1 MDGRSVSMRW
11 TKALA
16 GAAVV
21 MGAANAA
28 HASVE
33 ISSAPT
39 SGITCS
45 AGVCA
50 PTAKKAV
57 LNATDL
63 ANMLAASDVKVTT
76 GSGAVTITVTSS
88 FSWTSASRLTLD
100 AAQNVSFQAPV
111 TVAGPGAVTIVTN
124 DGGSG
129 GQLIFFVNG
138 KLDFWSLTSSLV
150 INGSSYTLVGD
161 VATLAGDVASSP
173 AGMFALANDYTAK
186 PNKKYKGAA
195 IKTPLDGNFDGLGHA
210 ISNLRMGDTPCDG
223 TEIGLFS
230 VIDQSGAVR
239 DLHMDSVHIAT
250 KRPHAVGGIAGA
262 SSGTIANVWVS
273 GSIATMAGEAGH
285 CQGASAGGIV
295 GGGSFSGAIYN
306 AHSSASVTMGLINI
320 YSNSAAGGLA
330 GFAGHVD
337 LSSATGIVDAPG
349 ATAAGGLAG
358 GADTVTRS
366 FATGAAYA
374 GSGGSDSSGGGLVG
388 EGGNISNSYSLGD
401 PGSEGCTGGF
411 MGYGDHITNSYSTGT
426 ATSGFLGCDGGS
438 DADDYWDIDSSGT
451 SKGCGDGVD
460 CTGVTGLTDEQ
471 LKSALPPGFDKTI
484 WARSKTINNGYPY
497 LIDNPP
503 Q

>member
-1 MDGRSVSMRW
+1 MRW

-39 SGITCS
+39 SGISCS

-57 LNATDL
+57 LNTTDL

-138 KLDFWSLTSSLV
+138 KLDFWSLTSSLI
-150 INGSSYTLVGD
+150 INGSSYTLLND
-161 VATLAGDVASSP
+161 VATLASDVASTP
-173 AGMFALANDYTAK
+173 AGTFALAKDYDAGHDGG
-186 PNKKYKGAA
+186 YKGAA
-195 IKTPLDGNFDGLGHA
+195 IETPLDGTFDGLGHA
-210 ISNLRMGDTPCDG
+210 ISNLKIGNHPCDG
-223 TEIGLFS
+223 SGVGLFS
-230 VIDQSGAVR
+230 LIDQSGAVR
-239 DLHMDSVHIAT
+239 DLHLDNVHAST
-250 KRPHAVGGIAGA
+250 SRPHVIGGIAGVSNGA
-262 SSGTIANVWVS
+262 IANVWVS
-273 GSIATMAGEAGH
+273 GAIKTASGEGGKCGNA
-285 CQGASAGGIV
+285 AAGGVV
-295 GGGSFSGAIYN
+295 GNGGSSGSIFN
-306 AHSSASVTMGLINI
+306 AHSSAKISMSLRNI
-320 YSNSAAGGLA
+320 YAFSAAGGLA
-330 GFAGHVD
+330 GIAGHVD
-337 LSSATGIVDAPG
+337 LSSATGSVDAPG
-349 ATAAGGLAG
+349 ASIAGALLGAG
-358 GADTVTRS
+358 DTVTRS
-366 FATGAAYA
+366 FATGGA
-374 GSGGSDSSGGGLVG
+374 GNGGSDGAAGGFVG
-388 EGGNISNSYSLGD
+388 QGANISNSYSLAGVGGV
-401 PGSEGCTGGF
+401 GSVGGF
-411 MGYGDHITNSYSTGT
+411 VGNDIGNITTSYSTGS
-426 ATSGFLGCDGGS
+426 AANGFLGRLISGPN
-438 DADDYWDIDSSGT
+438 ANDYWDTDTSGT
-451 SKGCGDGVD
+451 TIGCSNGSD
-460 CTGVTGLTDEQ
+460 CTGVTGLTDAQ
-471 LKSALPPGFDKTI
+471 LKSALPAGFDKTI
-484 WARSKTINNGYPY
+484 WARDPSINNGYPY